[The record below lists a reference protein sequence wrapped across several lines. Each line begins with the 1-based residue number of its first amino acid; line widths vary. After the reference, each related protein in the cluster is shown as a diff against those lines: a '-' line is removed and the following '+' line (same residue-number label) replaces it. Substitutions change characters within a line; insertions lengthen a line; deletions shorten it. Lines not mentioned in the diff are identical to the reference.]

1 MFKMHINAYEQPT
14 LFAPI
19 GFLHYNSNVESGLY
33 FIVNPFFIELVTK
46 HVLTLWALSLQGE

>member
-1 MFKMHINAYEQPT
+1 MHINAYEQPT

-33 FIVNPFFIELVTK
+33 FIVNPFFIELITK